1 MNTPTYT
8 GDNPYNH
15 DDFCSHRTAGKT
27 DKVKPL
33 SRAGPIDRP
42 VSRWG
47 VGGDERPYSKSGN
60 FNEKGEID
68 SRPISRRGIKY
79 VAMQESPVA
88 APEQPI
94 IRNMRPPSSSAFS
107 GGTATRLTSAMMQ
120 NYPMT
125 GSRTSLSLIGSQVNV
140 RDRLVSQQG
149 LSSVRTATA
158 RGPHTRQVQDKRYFE
173 SLLQLKCRDLTNEVT
188 RLKRQIEIDAREH
201 ATYLVYD
208 KRVKEMAAE
217 LTELQGKLSDYNL
230 VVDKLNTGTER
241 GEIVAEARDLAVANQ
256 AEAQAVEALFAE
268 RSRRQSQVAQL
279 EKEIQQGRQVAENLV
294 TQMKPNI
301 REHYNTLQ
309 KESTELQQQ
318 MDQLQRELDSLNATK
333 SSLEDQICISPV
345 KQEAVRLYEKLAE
358 LEQRKATLIE
368 EAKNRETPAQER
380 ETLLTRVRED
390 NAEIASMER
399 AMSELR
405 EQIRLA
411 DTTLE
416 QADQDLNESHSER
429 HAKYLELRKREETME
444 TFLATWEE
452 SRASET
458 QRLTALEESIV
469 TALAAISRR
478 LAALPTQADYQAVVA
493 DELYHG
499 TPPKSA
505 DSQASSGRT
514 VDSLTQQHAH
524 MTVYLNKMEV
534 MDTKVRTELENL
546 RNSLAK
552 MKEEMKIY
560 SDLDKLRATHEEKRT
575 SLTKSL
581 NELKTVQPDV
591 SSTLI
596 NSKNKHEKLEKEL
609 MENETHI
616 QLSNLERKLIQLEQN
631 NFGVKEYIAVCA
643 TESDYETVRKETLSL
658 VTELNKNIC
667 ANLAQTAV

>member
-1 MNTPTYT
+1 ME
-8 GDNPYNH
+8 
-15 DDFCSHRTAGKT
+15 RER
-27 DKVKPL
+27 PL

-42 VSRWG
+42 ASRW
-47 VGGDERPYSKSGN
+47 GGDERPYSKSGTS
-60 FNEKGEID
+60 NEKGEID

-79 VAMQESPVA
+79 VAMQESPV
-88 APEQPI
+88 PTSEQPI

-125 GSRTSLSLIGSQVNV
+125 GSRTSLSLIGTQVNV

-149 LSSVRTATA
+149 LSSMRTSTA

-173 SLLQLKCRDLTNEVT
+173 SLLQLKCRDLTNEIT
-188 RLKRQIEIDAREH
+188 RLKRQIELDAREH

-241 GEIVAEARDLAVANQ
+241 GEILAEARDLAVANQ

-268 RSRRQSQVAQL
+268 RSRRQSQAAQL

-294 TQMKPNI
+294 KQMKPNI

-380 ETLLTRVRED
+380 ETLLTRVKED

-444 TFLATWEE
+444 TFLNSWES
-452 SRASET
+452 SRASEVS
-458 QRLTALEESIV
+458 RLAALETSIV
-469 TALAAISRR
+469 AALATISRR
-478 LAALPTQADYQAVVA
+478 LATLPTQADYQAVA
-493 DELYHG
+493 DDDHV

-505 DSQASSGRT
+505 DSQSSART
-514 VDSLTQQHAH
+514 IDSLTHQHAQL
-524 MTVYLNKMEV
+524 TLYLNKMEV

-552 MKEEMKIY
+552 MKEEMKIF
-560 SDLDKLRATHEEKRT
+560 SDLDKLRAAHEEKRAA
-575 SLTKSL
+575 LTKSL

-591 SSTLI
+591 SSTLV
-596 NSKNKHEKLEKEL
+596 NSKNKHEKLEKDL
-609 MENETHI
+609 LENETNI

-643 TESDYETVRKETLSL
+643 TESDYETVRKETLAL
-658 VTELNKNIC
+658 VAELNKNIC
-667 ANLAQTAV
+667 ATLAQKTI